1 MSKIKSTA
9 KVPTVAAKAI
19 EEVLTPATATL
30 SIADMS
36 TAQQAALLAELMG
49 NKELV
54 KEVSADPAIKANL
67 AQAAAQLA
75 EDGSVRN
82 VAVAQGLGEDPNIGC
97 LVDWMETTKAGMVYL
112 GATFDIST
120 GSGITCRGAIRLQV
134 SDKKAKADS
143 TLIERTKVW
152 AVKSAL
158 ASLAIKI

>member
-1 MSKIKSTA
+1 MTKINTTRAAKST
-9 KVPTVAAKAI
+9 TTAAKAI
-19 EEVLTPATATL
+19 EEVLTPAATTL
-30 SIADMS
+30 AGMS
-36 TAQQAALLAELMG
+36 DELKRTLLAELLSQ
-49 NKELV
+49 KELV
-54 KEVSADPAIKANL
+54 KEVSENPEVKASL

-82 VAVAQGLGEDPNIGC
+82 VAVAQGLGEDPNIGA